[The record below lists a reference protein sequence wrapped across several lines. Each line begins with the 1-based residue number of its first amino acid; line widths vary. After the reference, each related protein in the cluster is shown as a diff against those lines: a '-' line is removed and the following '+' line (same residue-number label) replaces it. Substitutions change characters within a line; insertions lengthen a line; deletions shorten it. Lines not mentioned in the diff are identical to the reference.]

1 MSTQSVRFDWTAPTA
16 LANVASDPRSALRHP
31 LVRQALSEA
40 ARGLGLDP
48 ETVRVVGAKIATEG
62 NVVIAEADPLRKV

>member
-1 MSTQSVRFDWTAPTA
+1 MSTQSVRFDWTAPAA

-48 ETVRVVGAKIATEG
+48 ETLRVTGGKIGTEG
-62 NVVIAEADPLRKV
+62 NTLTVEAAPLRKV